1 MGKRADHRR
10 VADFG
15 PLSERLEPSSGAG
28 LCWHPVLWDETTG
41 IGSAMLVMAPGAR
54 CNPGEHLRSGE
65 AYVVEGDLVD
75 GAGARYQTGDR
86 VPLVRGA
93 RHHSLSPSGC
103 KLVVFQRGPTG
114 GKAP

>member
-103 KLVVFQRGPTG
+103 KLVVFQRGPARG
-114 GKAP
+114 EAP